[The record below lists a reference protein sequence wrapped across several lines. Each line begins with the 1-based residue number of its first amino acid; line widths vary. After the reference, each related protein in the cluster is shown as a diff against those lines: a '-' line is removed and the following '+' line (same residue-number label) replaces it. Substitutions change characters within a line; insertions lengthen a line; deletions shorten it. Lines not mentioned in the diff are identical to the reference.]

1 MFTRQNVRTYVHVYK
16 PLKGKK
22 RTSKYADLFESDIPT
37 TGEIS
42 GIELRLSRAHI
53 LDNRTPNIGPFPGY
67 AKVYFLTLVV
77 SDIQNQAVFVD
88 VKGFPKVDDK
98 EDLPIDNTLYYWK
111 KSTAAK
117 IPPSQLHVFTAV
129 IKSKQSLR
137 DAGKILQ
144 EIKDDEGYNSA
155 IKTVVSVITS
165 ANPVGPIVDQ
175 ITNLA
180 NIVGKFLG
188 KVEDKP
194 LISIL
199 QSFTDINGDFDV
211 LGKIHR
217 EYRSKYAVL
226 GLSLTVRDKE
236 REKIVSSEK

>member
-1 MFTRQNVRTYVHVYK
+1 MFTKQNVRQYVHHYK
-16 PLKGKK
+16 PVK
-22 RTSKYADLFESDIPT
+22 RKTARSVEDLFESDIPT

-53 LDNRTPNIGPFPGY
+53 LNNKTPKIGPFPGY
-67 AKVYFLTLVV
+67 AKIYFLTLVV

-88 VKGFPKVDDK
+88 IKGFPKVDSK

-111 KSTAAK
+111 KSTGNSTA
-117 IPPSQLHVFTAV
+117 PSQLHVFTSI

-144 EIKDDEGYNSA
+144 ELKEDEGYKSA
-155 IKTVVSVITS
+155 IKTVVSVVTS
-165 ANPVGPIVDQ
+165 ATPAAPVLDQ

-180 NIVGKFLG
+180 NIIGKFLG

-194 LISIL
+194 LISVL
-199 QSFTDINGDFDV
+199 QSYTDINGDFDV
-211 LGKIHR
+211 LGKIPK
-217 EYRSKYAVL
+217 EYRSRYAIL

-236 REKIVSSEK
+236 REREANR

>member
-1 MFTRQNVRTYVHVYK
+1 MFTKQNIRNYVHVYK
-16 PLKGKK
+16 PSKAKKG
-22 RTSKYADLFESDIPT
+22 RSKGSLFEVGDIST
-37 TGEIS
+37 SGEIS

-53 LDNRTPNIGPFPGY
+53 LDNRTPNLGPFPGY
-67 AKVYFLTLVV
+67 AKVYFLTMVV

-111 KSTAAK
+111 QTTSNKTA
-117 IPPSQLHVFTAV
+117 PSQVHIFSSI
-129 IKSKQSLR
+129 IKSKQALR

-144 EIKDDEGYNSA
+144 ELKDDESYKSA
-155 IKTVVSVITS
+155 IKTVISVVAS
-165 ANPVGPIVDQ
+165 ASPVGQIADQ
-175 ITNLA
+175 ITNIA

-194 LISIL
+194 LISVL
-199 QSFTDINGDFDV
+199 QSYTDINGDFDV
-211 LGKIHR
+211 LGKISK
-217 EYRSKYAVL
+217 EYRSKYAIL

-236 REKIVSSEK
+236 REKEANS

>member
-1 MFTRQNVRTYVHVYK
+1 MFTKQNVRNYVHVYK

-22 RTSKYADLFESDIPT
+22 SKSRGGDLFESDIPT
-37 TGEIS
+37 AGEIS

-67 AKVYFLTLVV
+67 AKIYFLTLVV

-111 KSTAAK
+111 KTSASKT
-117 IPPSQLHVFTAV
+117 PPSQLHIFTSI

-144 EIKDDEGYNSA
+144 EIKDDEGYISA
-155 IKTVVSVITS
+155 VKKVVSVVTS
-165 ANPVGPIVDQ
+165 AAAVLPIVDQ

-180 NIVGKFLG
+180 NIIGKFLG
-188 KVEDKP
+188 KVDDKP
-194 LISIL
+194 LISVL
-199 QSFTDINGDFDV
+199 QSYTDINGDFDV
-211 LGKIHR
+211 LGKIPK
-217 EYRSKYAVL
+217 EYRSKFAVL

-236 REKIVSSEK
+236 REKEANS

>member
-1 MFTRQNVRTYVHVYK
+1 MFTKQNVRNYVHAYK
-16 PLKGKK
+16 PLKSKRPKK
-22 RTSKYADLFESDIPT
+22 VTDLFESDIPT
-37 TGEIS
+37 TGDIS

-67 AKVYFLTLVV
+67 AKIYFLTLVV
-77 SDIQNQAVFVD
+77 SDIKNQAVFVD

-111 KSTAAK
+111 KTATSK
-117 IPPSQLHVFTAV
+117 VPPSQLHVFTSI

-144 EIKDDEGYNSA
+144 DIKDDEGYKSA
-155 IKTVVSVITS
+155 LKTVVSVITS
-165 ANPVGPIVDQ
+165 VTAVLPIVDQ

-180 NIVGKFLG
+180 NIIGKFLG
-188 KVEDKP
+188 KVDDKP
-194 LISIL
+194 LISVL

-211 LGKIHR
+211 LGKIPK
-217 EYRSKYAVL
+217 EYRSKYAIL

-236 REKIVSSEK
+236 REKEANS

>member
-1 MFTRQNVRTYVHVYK
+1 MFTKQNVRNYVHAYK
-16 PLKGKK
+16 PSK
-22 RTSKYADLFESDIPT
+22 RKDRKLGVDDIFEADIPT
-37 TGEIS
+37 TGDIS

-67 AKVYFLTLVV
+67 AKIYFLTLVV
-77 SDIQNQAVFVD
+77 SDVQNQAVFVD
-88 VKGFPKVDDK
+88 VKGFPKIDDK

-111 KSTAAK
+111 KTTASK
-117 IPPSQLHVFTAV
+117 TPPSQLHVFTSI

-144 EIKDDEGYNSA
+144 EIKEDEGYKSA

-165 ANPVGPIVDQ
+165 ATAVIPIVDQ

-194 LISIL
+194 LISVL

-211 LGKIHR
+211 LGKIPK
-217 EYRSKYAVL
+217 EYRSKYAIL

-236 REKIVSSEK
+236 REKEANS

>member
-1 MFTRQNVRTYVHVYK
+1 MFTKQNVRKYVHVYK
-16 PLKGKK
+16 PLKAK
-22 RTSKYADLFESDIPT
+22 RAKSKAEILFESDIPT
-37 TGEIS
+37 TGDIS

-67 AKVYFLTLVV
+67 AKIYFMTLVI

-111 KSTAAK
+111 KTSNGKT
-117 IPPSQLHVFTAV
+117 PPSQLHVFTSI

-137 DAGKILQ
+137 DTGKILQ
-144 EIKDDEGYNSA
+144 EIKDDDGYKSA
-155 IKTVVSVITS
+155 IKTVVSVVTS
-165 ANPVGPIVDQ
+165 ANPVAPIVDQ

-194 LISIL
+194 LITVL

-211 LGKIHR
+211 LGKI
-217 EYRSKYAVL
+217 
-226 GLSLTVRDKE
+226 
-236 REKIVSSEK
+236 

>member
-1 MFTRQNVRTYVHVYK
+1 MFTKQNVRNYVHQFK
-16 PLKGKK
+16 PAKK
-22 RTSKYADLFESDIPT
+22 RRSTSRDLLESDIPT

-77 SDIQNQAVFVD
+77 SDVKNQAVFVD

-111 KSTAAK
+111 KTGNAT
-117 IPPSQLHVFTAV
+117 PPSQVHVFSSI
-129 IKSKQSLR
+129 IKSKQALR
-137 DAGKILQ
+137 DTGKLLQ
-144 EIKDDEGYNSA
+144 ELKDDNGYKSA
-155 IKTVVSVITS
+155 LTTVVEAVTS
-165 ANPVGPIVDQ
+165 ATPVAPIVDQ

-180 NIVGKFLG
+180 NIIGGFLG

-194 LISIL
+194 LISVL
-199 QSFTDINGDFDV
+199 QSYTDLNGDFDV
-211 LGKIHR
+211 LGKVSK

-236 REKIVSSEK
+236 REKLANS